1 MSAKKSS
8 QKPSRRRISFSFHA
22 PQAKEVF
29 LVGDFNQ
36 WDVKKHKMKKGNGG
50 TWEKTVV
57 IKPGTYEYKYI
68 VDGNW
73 QEDPD
78 HSRSLLNSFGTYNN
92 LLTVVLRGE
101 EKKSK

>member
-36 WDVKKHKMKKGNGG
+36 WDAKKHKMKKGN
-50 TWEKTVV
+50 EEAHPLDMDF
-57 IKPGTYEYKYI
+57 IEALEYGLPPNSGNGVG
-68 VDGNW
+68 VD
-73 QEDPD
+73 
-78 HSRSLLNSFGTYNN
+78 RMIM
-92 LLTVVLRGE
+92 LLTRQESIRDVILFPTMKPE
-101 EKKSK
+101 NK